1 MKGQCAY
8 EDMHGL
14 LEYHFAR
21 EDVALSIKASVVICT
36 FNRVDHV
43 QLAVESLTS
52 QTVSTNDFEIIVV
65 DNASSD
71 KTPEVIKSLL
81 PSIANL
87 RYIREDQV
95 GLSHARNRGTQESKG
110 EIIVFLDDDAMAE
123 PGFLAAHLLAFS
135 QEPQPVATGGRIY
148 LRWPLKRP
156 DWVPQSQ
163 ESFYSGLDLGDEPGL
178 LTFPKYPYGANMAI
192 NRNLLIEIGGF
203 SVELGR
209 RGRSLISGEERD
221 LFLRISQ
228 LNELVM
234 YVPNA
239 VVHHYVLEERTER
252 KWLLRR
258 SLAQGRSD
266 IAMSA
271 IATGKPAFPRLAA
284 RTALHWARS
293 GKHLVKF
300 LKAVIIRNDSDE
312 IMRCACVMLHW
323 VGAGYEGMRM
333 LVRLK
338 L

>member
-1 MKGQCAY
+1 
-8 EDMHGL
+8 MHGL

-52 QTVSTNDFEIIVV
+52 QTISTNDFEIIVI

-71 KTPEVIKSLL
+71 KTPEAIKSLL
-81 PSIANL
+81 PSIPNL
-87 RYIREDQV
+87 RYIREDKL
-95 GLSHARNRGTQESKG
+95 GLSHARNRGTQESEGK
-110 EIIVFLDDDAMAE
+110 IIIFLDDDAMAE
-123 PGFLAAHLLAFS
+123 PEFIEAHLHAFNQQS
-135 QEPQPVATGGRIY
+135 QPVATGGRIY
-148 LRWPLKRP
+148 LRWPTERP
-156 DWVPQSQ
+156 NWVHASQ
-163 ESFYSGLDLGDEPGL
+163 ESFYSGLDLGDESKL

-192 NRNLLIEIGGF
+192 DRKTLIGVGGF

-221 LFLRISQ
+221 LFLRIS
-228 LNELVM
+228 ELGGKVT
-234 YVPNA
+234 YVPDA

-252 KWLLRR
+252 KWLLKR

-271 IATGKPAFPRLAA
+271 IAAGRPSTSRLVA
-284 RTALHWARS
+284 RTLLHWTRS
-293 GKHLVKF
+293 GKHLINL
-300 LKAVIIRNDSDE
+300 LKAIILRHNSDE
-312 IMRCACVMLHW
+312 IMRCACVTLHW
-323 VGAGYEGMRM
+323 VGAGYEGTRM